1 MTKARILTTAGVVH
15 LTIAALLSL
24 MVLFGRPATVTGSVL
39 GFTPTFTVALTPTDT
54 PTTVTVTSTP
64 EHKPTPRLTII
75 KTASQTELMPGDLV
89 TFVIRVCNVGDATAE
104 NVVVSDAL
112 PSELEVISASAS
124 QGQAVIVGNGVRA
137 EFGDLLPGACA
148 ELTIVARV
156 RPDVPLCTQFYNVAT
171 IGDLVSNQVWLSTVC
186 FLPESGTM
194 VARVLVLGL
203 LAVGVGLLTTG
214 LVLRARSRVR

>member
-15 LTIAALLSL
+15 LIIAALLAL
-24 MVLFGRPATVTGSVL
+24 MVLFGRPATATGSVL
-39 GFTPTFTVALTPTDT
+39 GFTPTSTEPPTPTDT
-54 PTTVTVTSTP
+54 PTTVTSTP
-64 EHKPTPRLTII
+64 EHEPTPRLTII

-124 QGQAVIVGNGVRA
+124 QGPAIIVGNGVRA

-194 VARVLVLGL
+194 VARALVLGL